1 MTSHAAAALSCLPD
15 VPFGLTQART
25 VGGAAQHECRRVH
38 RCLPAEGRSLM
49 TVSRR
54 SSRVNWLRILPV
66 ATFLVGM
73 MLGGLL
79 IGLTRDDERSAAAP
93 VEQTPLTASPGTSPT
108 PGSSDTTVTVP
119 AACAEAVREVELAVE
134 LMQEGASAVR
144 DVQPEELVRVL
155 NSLEDTQARLEQLT
169 RACSEI
175 EVKPGS

>member
-1 MTSHAAAALSCLPD
+1 MRHSWR
-15 VPFGLTQART
+15 G
-25 VGGAAQHECRRVH
+25 
-38 RCLPAEGRSLM
+38 
-49 TVSRR
+49 
-54 SSRVNWLRILPV
+54 NWLRILPV
-66 ATFLVGM
+66 GTFVLGL

-79 IGLTRDDERSAAAP
+79 VGLTLDGDPPATEPAEQAPSAA
-93 VEQTPLTASPGTSPT
+93 SPT
-108 PGSSDTTVTVP
+108 SGSSDTTVTVP